1 MSFHGI
7 APLDPAGKSLVENF
21 HVAITLFVENAVS
34 QTGQVTRARSV
45 KNHQFV
51 FRDNGKLQGDL
62 IQRNR
67 EGAFDVGGVVLLR
80 AADIDDQGLLFLDN
94 LIHEFVQL
102 VAPKASTGLTWLAS
116 SNTTKSKSNVAGGMY
131 VAIDIGLIMKT
142 GLIV

>member
-102 VAPKASTGLTWLAS
+102 DKFRGDALGELVLGELGISARVGKSFRGNKQGHKN
-116 SNTTKSKSNVAGGMY
+116 NT
-131 VAIDIGLIMKT
+131 
-142 GLIV
+142 